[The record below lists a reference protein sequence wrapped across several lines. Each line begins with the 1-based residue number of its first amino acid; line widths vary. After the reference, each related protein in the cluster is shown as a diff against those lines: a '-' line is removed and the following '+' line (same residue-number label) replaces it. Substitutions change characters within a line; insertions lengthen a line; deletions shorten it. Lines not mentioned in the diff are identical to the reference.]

1 MFVTT
6 TCNGYNMNRHLARVA
21 VISRVAVT
29 ARVAVIATVAVISLK
44 LKKLRKPRIAWM
56 LYMS

>member
-1 MFVTT
+1 MS
-6 TCNGYNMNRHLARVA
+6 RHLARVA